1 MDTRLIPYVMPD
13 RCPEPAVPIRRR
25 SPAGLFFKR
34 ILDILASALL
44 LMLLL
49 PLLLILGLVVRIGLG
64 RPVLF
69 RQQRPGLNGAPF
81 FLFKF
86 RTMKDGGEPDAERM
100 TPLGNFIRSCSL
112 DELPQLWNVLRG
124 DMSLIGPRPLLMQYL
139 PRYSREQKRR
149 HDMKPGITGWAQ
161 VHGRNFLNWEDRFAL
176 DVWYVDHWSLGLDFR
191 ILLRTVGKV
200 LSRSGIR
207 APGEATMTEFMGYPE
222 KSPPS
227 RSS

>member
-1 MDTRLIPYVMPD
+1 
-13 RCPEPAVPIRRR
+13 
-25 SPAGLFFKR
+25 
-34 ILDILASALL
+34 
-44 LMLLL
+44 
-49 PLLLILGLVVRIGLG
+49 
-64 RPVLF
+64 
-69 RQQRPGLNGAPF
+69 
-81 FLFKF
+81 
-86 RTMKDGGEPDAERM
+86 
-100 TPLGNFIRSCSL
+100 
-112 DELPQLWNVLRG
+112 
-124 DMSLIGPRPLLMQYL
+124 MSLIGPRPLLMQYL

-161 VHGRNFLNWEDRFAL
+161 VHGRNFLNWEDRFTL

-207 APGEATMTEFMGYPE
+207 APGEATMTEFMGNPG